1 MPPYEDDAPG
11 NKELYRILCDFR
23 EEWRTS
29 MGQLVRR
36 DLYDVQ
42 REALSSRLL
51 KLENDREA
59 QVKLQATQR
68 NQVYFAV
75 FGAGLSFAT
84 ALLVAAVK

>member
-1 MPPYEDDAPG
+1 MPPYEDETPG
-11 NKELYRILCDFR
+11 TKELYRILCDFR

-42 REALSSRLL
+42 REALGSRLL

-59 QVKLQATQR
+59 QVKERATQR
-68 NQVYFAV
+68 NQFYFALL
-75 FGAGLSFAT
+75 GAGLSFAT
-84 ALLVAAVK
+84 ALLVAAAK

>member
-1 MPPYEDDAPG
+1 MPPYDDEAPG

-23 EEWRTS
+23 DEWRTS

-42 REALSSRLL
+42 REALGSRLL
-51 KLENDREA
+51 KLENEREA
-59 QVKLQATQR
+59 QVKQQASQR